1 MTLALRRNPGQS
13 VLLQTKDGLIQ
24 VKVRTNK
31 DGQITLAIDAPGV
44 GDNTSGR
51 RKRREMG
58 KELGM
63 NLRARN

>member
-31 DGQITLAIDAPGV
+31 DGQITLAIDAPESV
-44 GDNTSGR
+44 TILRDDAKDVKWGR
-51 RKRREMG
+51 
-58 KELGM
+58 
-63 NLRARN
+63 N